1 MYYTPLGL
9 FPLSNQPLKATS
21 WVAEKTGRYRL
32 IVDVVSAKE
41 VRSYVYPFT
50 VGSSVE

>member
-1 MYYTPLGL
+1 MFLE
-9 FPLSNQPLKATS
+9 LKVKPKLIMNAT
-21 WVAEKTGRYRL
+21 V
-32 IVDVVSAKE
+32 IDVVSAKE